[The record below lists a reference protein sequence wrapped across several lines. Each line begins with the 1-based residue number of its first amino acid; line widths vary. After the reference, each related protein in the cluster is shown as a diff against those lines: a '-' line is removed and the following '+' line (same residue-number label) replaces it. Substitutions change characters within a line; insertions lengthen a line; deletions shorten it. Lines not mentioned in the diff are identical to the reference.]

1 MESSSP
7 NRTEIAVKENQK
19 RGFSFMKFAMT
30 LCLFALVTLSEPA
43 HAQQAMKMG
52 DKNWA
57 ELEKVLDDVNQQ
69 WLCAGI
75 YYMAKR
81 QDCVDFRTQ
90 YWSDQFFEVGQNG
103 RVQDK
108 AQMVAGQTAGAVK
121 DPNVVR
127 GTGPNPQD
135 FKLMSVYG
143 NIALATDHTVF
154 KSADAGGN
162 LSVTSEAEVLRMFV
176 KENGK
181 WRPAG
186 AVLIRSTK

>member
-1 MESSSP
+1 
-7 NRTEIAVKENQK
+7 
-19 RGFSFMKFAMT
+19 MKFVMT
-30 LCLFALVTLSEPA
+30 LGLFALVSFSVPA
-43 HAQQAMKMG
+43 HAQQTMKMG
-52 DKNWA
+52 DKSWT

-69 WLCAGI
+69 WLCAGK
-75 YYMAKR
+75 YYKAKR
-81 QDCVDFRTQ
+81 QDCVDFRAK

-108 AQMVAGQTAGAVK
+108 AQMVASQTAGAAN
-121 DPNVVR
+121 DPDVVR

-186 AVLIRSTK
+186 AVLIRSTKK